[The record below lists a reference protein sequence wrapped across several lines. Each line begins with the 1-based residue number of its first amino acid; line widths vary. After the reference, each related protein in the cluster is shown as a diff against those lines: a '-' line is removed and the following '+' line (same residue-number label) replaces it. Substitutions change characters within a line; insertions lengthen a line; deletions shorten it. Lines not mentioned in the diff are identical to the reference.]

1 MAVGASDM
9 IELLPFA
16 LFAFVASITPG
27 PTNVLVL
34 SHSVRFGFVGALP
47 IMLGGCAG
55 AALVVLTVGLGVGDA
70 MATHVVLQG
79 LMKGLGILWL
89 SYLAWQ
95 IYTSP
100 EPERVDGQTTGTRIG
115 FLASAGLQLVNPKAW
130 MMAVAVISVF
140 ARPGAEHWHDVT
152 QLSLVFFCISL
163 PCLGAWALLGQG
175 AAAFLG
181 PKARRVMVNR
191 SLAALLFLS
200 ALATLLP

>member
-1 MAVGASDM
+1 M

-34 SHSVRFGFVGALP
+34 SHSVRFGFLGALP
-47 IMLGGCAG
+47 IVLGGCVG

-70 MATHVVLQG
+70 VATHTLLQR

-95 IYTSP
+95 IYSSP
-100 EPERVDGQTTGTRIG
+100 EPERVNGQPEGPRVG

-130 MMAVAVISVF
+130 MMAIAVISVF
-140 ARPGAEHWHDVT
+140 ARPGAERWHDVA
-152 QLSLVFFCISL
+152 QLSLVFFCVSL
-163 PCLGAWALLGQG
+163 PCLGAWALLGRG
-175 AAAFLG
+175 AAVFLG
-181 PKARRVMVNR
+181 SRAQRVMFNR
-191 SLAALLFLS
+191 SLAALLMLS